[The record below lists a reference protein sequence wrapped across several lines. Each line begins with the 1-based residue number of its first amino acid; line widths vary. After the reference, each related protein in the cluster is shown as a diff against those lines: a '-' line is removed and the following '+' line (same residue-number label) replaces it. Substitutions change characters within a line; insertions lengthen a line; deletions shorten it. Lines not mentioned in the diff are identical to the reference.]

1 MPDGLQL
8 VSSDPYRRMYDSL
21 SEIRELF
28 HSEGRLP
35 DSNSKLD
42 EITKLIAIRI
52 GQAAGVIAD
61 EALGNRSHPPDLT
74 RLGDLFT
81 QVALSPLF
89 LRGDGGSIFG
99 PKPSLALHAGD
110 EKIAG
115 YLIELAALAVEAH
128 PEAGGISNLDPL
140 NEAFG
145 HFVRDNFRNNT
156 EDAQYM
162 TPPEVVSLMVELAIS
177 DLLTL
182 PKQKEYVVVDP
193 SCGVGSFLLSF
204 FRAYE
209 ALGKTKD
216 LPPLRILAQDKVDR
230 MAALSFMNLSMFRAK
245 EHGIYVGNSLW
256 DESPLSE
263 VDGKVDLILTNPP
276 FGAKFTRADLSETSR
291 RVLPTFAHSRSP
303 YAMVDSE
310 ILFLDRYLTLLRPG
324 GRCLVVVPDG
334 VVSAAGVAA
343 YARQELADK
352 VRLKA
357 IIELPAETFAQAGT
371 RTKTAVLYFQK
382 GKRGLKEV
390 DRVFLAEVRSLG
402 FQVSKRK
409 GATVKRTEGRNQ
421 IPDILD
427 AYRAGRSE
435 G

>member
-1 MPDGLQL
+1 MPDGLGL

-52 GQAAGVIAD
+52 GQVAGIVVD
-61 EALGNRSHPPDLT
+61 E
-74 RLGDLFT
+74 RLGDKNSPPNLAHLNSLFA

-99 PKPSLALHAGD
+99 PKPTLALHAGD
-110 EKIAG
+110 ERIAG
-115 YLIELAALAVEAH
+115 YLVELATLTVEAH
-128 PEAGGISNLDPL
+128 PGAGGTLNLDPL

-162 TPPEVVSLMVELAIS
+162 TPPEIVSLMVEIALY
-177 DLLTL
+177 DLVVA
-182 PKQKEYVVVDP
+182 PNQKEYVVVDP

-204 FRAYE
+204 SKSYE
-209 ALGKTKD
+209 ELRKTKE
-216 LPPLRILAQDKVDR
+216 LPPVRILAQDKMDR
-230 MAALSFMNLSMFRAK
+230 MAALSFMNLSMFRRK

-256 DESPLSE
+256 DDSPLSQIN
-263 VDGKVDLILTNPP
+263 GKADLILTNPP
-276 FGAKFTRADLSETSR
+276 FGAKFARDNLVRTSR
-291 RVLPTFAHSRSP
+291 NVIPTFAQSKSP
-303 YAMVDSE
+303 YAIIDSE

-352 VRLKA
+352 ARLRA
-357 IIELPAETFAQAGT
+357 VIELPAETFAQAGT

-382 GKRGLKEV
+382 GSRGLKEV
-390 DRVFLAEVRSLG
+390 DRVFLAEATDLG

-409 GATVKRTEGRNQ
+409 GATIKRTEGKNQ
-421 IPDILD
+421 IPELLE
-427 AYRAGRSE
+427 AYRVGRATA
-435 G
+435 